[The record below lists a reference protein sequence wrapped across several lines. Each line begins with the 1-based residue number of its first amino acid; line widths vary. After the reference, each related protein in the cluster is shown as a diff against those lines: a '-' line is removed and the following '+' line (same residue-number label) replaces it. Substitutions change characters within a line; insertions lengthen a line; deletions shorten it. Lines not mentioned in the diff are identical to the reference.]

1 MTKSAMIRARIRPEL
16 KDAVEKILAELGLN
30 PTEAI
35 TLFYEQIRLRQG
47 LPFAVKLPDTK
58 PTDTN

>member
-1 MTKSAMIRARIRPEL
+1 MTKSAMIRARIRPKL
-16 KDAVEKILAELGLN
+16 KDEVEAILAELGLN

-47 LPFAVKLPDTK
+47 LPFAVKLPDEE

>member
-16 KDAVEKILAELGLN
+16 KDEAEAILAELGLN
-30 PTEAI
+30 PTQAI
-35 TLFYEQIRLRQG
+35 TLFYEQVRLQRG
-47 LPFAVKLPDTK
+47 LPFAVELPDK